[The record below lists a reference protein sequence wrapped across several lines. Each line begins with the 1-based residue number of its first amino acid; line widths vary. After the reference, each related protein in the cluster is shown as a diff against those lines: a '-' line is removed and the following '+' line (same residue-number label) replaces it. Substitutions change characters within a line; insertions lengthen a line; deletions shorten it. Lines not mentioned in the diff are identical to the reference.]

1 MGGFFCASICIF
13 NAQNKKMKKQFLL
26 ILMSFLVLHQLKA
39 QSSIDSVKNSV
50 NNLFIA
56 MKTTDQALLTSCFAD
71 SAVLQT
77 ITKNGEGKVIVVNQ
91 KVADFATSIS
101 RFAKGDL
108 DEQISFDIVKVDGD
122 LAIAWTP
129 YKFYLKTVFSHC
141 GVNSFQLVRQKNGW
155 KIQYLIDTRRKANC
169 E

>member
-1 MGGFFCASICIF
+1 
-13 NAQNKKMKKQFLL
+13 MKKQIFL
-26 ILMSFLVLHQLKA
+26 IVMSFLVLPQLKA
-39 QSSIDSVKNSV
+39 QSPIDSVKNAV
-50 NNLFIA
+50 NDLFVA
-56 MKTTDQALLTSCFAD
+56 MKTADQALLASCFAD

-77 ITKNGEGKVIVVNQ
+77 ITKNKAGQLIVVNE
-91 KVADFATSIS
+91 KVADFAASIG

-108 DEQISFDIVKVDGD
+108 DEQISFDVVKVDGD

-141 GVNSFQLVRQKNGW
+141 GVNSFQLVKQKNGW
-155 KIQYLIDTRRKANC
+155 KIQYLIDTRRKSNC

>member
-1 MGGFFCASICIF
+1 MGGFFYAGICIF
-13 NAQNKKMKKQFLL
+13 NVQNKKMKKQFLL

-39 QSSIDSVKNSV
+39 QSSIDSVKNAV

-77 ITKNGEGKVIVVNQ
+77 ITKNREGQIIVVNQ
-91 KVADFATSIS
+91 KVADFATSIN

-108 DEQISFDIVKVDGD
+108 DEQISFDVVKVDGD

-155 KIQYLIDTRRKANC
+155 KIQYLIDTRRKTNC

>member
-1 MGGFFCASICIF
+1 
-13 NAQNKKMKKQFLL
+13 MKKQSL
-26 ILMSFLVLHQLKA
+26 IIVLSFFVSQQLIA
-39 QSSIDSVKNSV
+39 QTPIDSVKNAV

-56 MKTTDQALLTSCFAD
+56 MKTTDQVLLTSCFAD

-77 ITKNGEGKVIVVNQ
+77 ITKNKSGQLIVVNQ
-91 KVADFATSIS
+91 KVADFAASIS

-108 DEQISFDIVKVDGD
+108 DEQISFDVVKVDGD

-129 YKFYLKTVFSHC
+129 YKFYLKSVFSHC
-141 GVNSFQLVRQKNGW
+141 GVNSFQLVRQNNGW
-155 KIQYLIDTRRKANC
+155 KIQYLIDTRRKTNC

>member
-1 MGGFFCASICIF
+1 
-13 NAQNKKMKKQFLL
+13 MKKYLFL
-26 ILMSFLVLHQLKA
+26 IGFSFIILHQLNA
-39 QSSIDSVKNSV
+39 QSPIDSVKTTV
-50 NNLFIA
+50 NNLFLA
-56 MKTTDQALLTSCFAD
+56 MKNSDPDLLASCFAD

-77 ITKNGEGKVIVVNQ
+77 ITKNKDGQLLVRNEQ
-91 KVADFATSIS
+91 VADFAASIK

-108 DEQISFDIVKVDGD
+108 DEQISFDVVKIDAD

-129 YKFYLKTVFSHC
+129 YKFYLKKVFSHC
-141 GVNSFQLVRQKNGW
+141 GVNSFQLVKQKNGW

>member
-1 MGGFFCASICIF
+1 
-13 NAQNKKMKKQFLL
+13 MKKQSLIIVCALL
-26 ILMSFLVLHQLKA
+26 IFQQLKA
-39 QSSIDSVKNSV
+39 QTPIDSVKNAV
-50 NNLFIA
+50 NNLFVA

-77 ITKNGEGKVIVVNQ
+77 ITKNKQGQLIVVNE
-91 KVADFATSIS
+91 KIADFAASIG

-129 YKFYLKTVFSHC
+129 YKFYLKSVFSHC

>member
-1 MGGFFCASICIF
+1 M
-13 NAQNKKMKKQFLL
+13 LP
-26 ILMSFLVLHQLKA
+26 QLKA
-39 QSSIDSVKNSV
+39 QSPIDSVKNAV
-50 NNLFIA
+50 NDLFVA
-56 MKTTDQALLTSCFAD
+56 MKTADQALLASCFAD

-77 ITKNGEGKVIVVNQ
+77 ITKNKAGQLIVVNE
-91 KVADFATSIS
+91 KVADFAASIG

-108 DEQISFDIVKVDGD
+108 DEQISFDVVKVDGD

-141 GVNSFQLVRQKNGW
+141 GVNSFQLVKQKNGW
-155 KIQYLIDTRRKANC
+155 KIQYLIDTRRKSNC

>member
-1 MGGFFCASICIF
+1 
-13 NAQNKKMKKQFLL
+13 MKKQTFL
-26 ILMSFLVLHQLKA
+26 ILIFFLVFHQLNA
-39 QSSIDSVKNSV
+39 QSSIDSVKNAV

-56 MKTTDQALLTSCFAD
+56 MKTADQALLTSCFAD
-71 SAVLQT
+71 SAVLQA
-77 ITKNGEGKVIVVNQ
+77 ITKNKEGQVIVVNQ
-91 KVADFATSIS
+91 RVADFTASIG

-108 DEQISFDIVKVDGD
+108 DEQISFDVVKVDGD

-155 KIQYLIDTRRKANC
+155 KIQYLIDTRRKSSC

>member
-1 MGGFFCASICIF
+1 MF
-13 NAQNKKMKKQFLL
+13 
-26 ILMSFLVLHQLKA
+26 HQLKA
-39 QSSIDSVKNSV
+39 QTNIDSVKKAV
-50 NNLFIA
+50 NNLFVA

-77 ITKNGEGKVIVVNQ
+77 ITKNKEGQLIVVNQ

-155 KIQYLIDTRRKANC
+155 KIQYLIDTRRKTNC

>member
-1 MGGFFCASICIF
+1 M
-13 NAQNKKMKKQFLL
+13 Q
-26 ILMSFLVLHQLKA
+26 QLKA
-39 QSSIDSVKNSV
+39 QTPIDSVKNAV
-50 NNLFIA
+50 NTLFVA
-56 MKTTDQALLTSCFAD
+56 MKTADQALLTSCFAD

-77 ITKNGEGKVIVVNQ
+77 ITKNNAGQLIVVNE
-91 KVADFATSIS
+91 KVADFAISIG

-108 DEQISFDIVKVDGD
+108 DEQINFDIVKIDGD

-141 GVNSFQLVRQKNGW
+141 GVNSFQLVKQKNGW
-155 KIQYLIDTRRKANC
+155 KIQYLIDTRRKLNC

>member
-1 MGGFFCASICIF
+1 
-13 NAQNKKMKKQFLL
+13 MKKQSFIIVCALL
-26 ILMSFLVLHQLKA
+26 IFQQLKA
-39 QSSIDSVKNSV
+39 QTPIDSVKNAV
-50 NNLFIA
+50 NNLFVA

-77 ITKNGEGKVIVVNQ
+77 ITKNKQGQLIVVNE
-91 KVADFATSIS
+91 KIADFAASIS

-129 YKFYLKTVFSHC
+129 YKFYLKSVFSHC

-155 KIQYLIDTRRKANC
+155 KIQYLIDTRRKTNC

>member
-1 MGGFFCASICIF
+1 
-13 NAQNKKMKKQFLL
+13 MKKQTL
-26 ILMSFLVLHQLKA
+26 IIVSIFLVFQQLHA
-39 QSSIDSVKNSV
+39 QTPIDSVKNAV

-56 MKTTDQALLTSCFAD
+56 MKTTDQALLSSCFAD

-77 ITKNGEGKVIVVNQ
+77 ITKNKLGQLIVVNE
-91 KVADFATSIS
+91 KIADFATSIS

-129 YKFYLKTVFSHC
+129 YKFYLKSVFSHC

-155 KIQYLIDTRRKANC
+155 KIQYLIDTRRKTNC